1 LGKQRKAPWL
11 TKENNIGEMAD
22 NVGLTDLFPGR
33 KNGRVCYAAPAVF

>member
-22 NVGLTDLFPGR
+22 NVGLTESVSRTKKALSPLAMDEG
-33 KNGRVCYAAPAVF
+33 

>member
-22 NVGLTDLFPGR
+22 NVGLTESVSKTKKG
-33 KNGRVCYAAPAVF
+33 AVTVSYG